1 MTLQRYAQLGHLL
14 EPFGAQLKRVDGDRI
29 VYLVNG
35 SAEQLR
41 SQLGLAQL
49 QEVPAEQVSAV
60 TDAGQAPGLAAA
72 PAAQLRF
79 RW

>member
-1 MTLQRYAQLGHLL
+1 MTLARYAQLGHLL
-14 EPFGAQLKRVDGDRI
+14 EPFGAKLKSVDGDRI
-29 VYLVNG
+29 VYQVNG

-49 QEVPAEQVSAV
+49 QEVPAGQVSSGA
-60 TDAGQAPGLAAA
+60 DAGQAPGVTPA